1 MRFSQI
7 LDSGGRISTGARRK
21 RNYAPVPPPIHLAFS
36 IRGPRQEIRNF
47 QRAGFPLQNQ
57 QNKAKLIDKR
67 GSLGVPFNN
76 ALDVKMNRE
85 EHSGSLSSNWQI
97 SITTFVV
104 SVFLISLTGCTGKPQ
119 PVIQHGGLDQ
129 CVSNPKFCIAE
140 DLCRLAIFEEDN
152 IRRWNN
158 DNLRW
163 HPYVEEA
170 QSRGLTCG
178 L

>member
-1 MRFSQI
+1 M
-7 LDSGGRISTGARRK
+7 TGARRK
-21 RNYAPVPPPIHLAFS
+21 RNYAPVPSPIHLAFS
-36 IRGPRQEIRNF
+36 IRGAMQEIRNF
-47 QRAGFPLQNQ
+47 QRACFPLQNQ
-57 QNKAKLIDKR
+57 QNKAKLIHKR
-67 GSLGVPFNN
+67 GSLGVPSNN
-76 ALDVKMNRE
+76 ALEVKMNRE
-85 EHSGSLSSNWQI
+85 EHAGSLSSNWQI

-104 SVFLISLTGCTGKPQ
+104 LVFLIFLTGCTGKPQ

-129 CVSNPKFCIAE
+129 CVSDPKFCTAE

>member
-1 MRFSQI
+1 M
-7 LDSGGRISTGARRK
+7 
-21 RNYAPVPPPIHLAFS
+21 
-36 IRGPRQEIRNF
+36 
-47 QRAGFPLQNQ
+47 
-57 QNKAKLIDKR
+57 NK
-67 GSLGVPFNN
+67 
-76 ALDVKMNRE
+76 E
-85 EHSGSLSSNWQI
+85 EHAGSLSSNWQI
-97 SITTFVV
+97 STTTFMVL
-104 SVFLISLTGCTGKPQ
+104 VFSISLTGCTGKTQ

-129 CVSNPKFCIAE
+129 CVSDPKLCSAG
-140 DLCRLAIFEEDN
+140 DLCRLAVFEEDN

>member
-1 MRFSQI
+1 MR
-7 LDSGGRISTGARRK
+7 D
-21 RNYAPVPPPIHLAFS
+21 
-36 IRGPRQEIRNF
+36 PRHKIRNF

-57 QNKAKLIDKR
+57 QNNPKLIDKR
-67 GSLGVPFNN
+67 GSLGVTLDN
-76 ALDVKMNRE
+76 ALEVKLIGKRHIAN
-85 EHSGSLSSNWQI
+85 LSSNWQI
-97 SITTFVV
+97 STTSLMVL
-104 SVFLISLTGCTGKPQ
+104 VFSISLTGCTGKTQ

-129 CVSNPKFCIAE
+129 CVSDPKFCSAG
-140 DLCRLAIFEEDN
+140 DLCRLAVFEEDN